1 MPHRIVIIGT
11 GLVGTSLAFALT
23 IQGQAS
29 EIVLIDK
36 DKDRAKGHAIDLN
49 HGLPFAQPISIRAGD
64 YSDCALADIIV
75 IAAGVNQQPGETRLS
90 LLQRNV
96 DVFQEIIT
104 KTMQENFKGI
114 FLIATNPVDILSY
127 ATYRLSEFPA
137 TRVIGSGTIL
147 DTARFRYLL
156 GKNLDIDPRS
166 IHAMIIGEHGD
177 SEVPVFS
184 TANVAGLPIK
194 QFKDLLSEATLKTIV
209 DDVRLAAYE
218 IIKLK
223 GATHFAIALG
233 LSRIIESILKNQN
246 SVLTVSTLL
255 TDYAGISDVYLGIPA
270 IVNRQGVVSII
281 DLPLDK
287 EERQALIN
295 SANILKAQISSL
307 HLDK

>member
-127 ATYRLSEFPA
+127 ATYRLSGLPA

-194 QFKDLLSEATLKTIV
+194 QFKDLLSEATLTSIV
-209 DDVRLAAYE
+209 DDVRLAAYK
-218 IIKLK
+218 IIQLK

-255 TDYAGISDVYLGIPA
+255 TDYVGISDVYLGIPA
-270 IVNRQGVVSII
+270 IVNRQGIVSII

-307 HLDK
+307 QLDK